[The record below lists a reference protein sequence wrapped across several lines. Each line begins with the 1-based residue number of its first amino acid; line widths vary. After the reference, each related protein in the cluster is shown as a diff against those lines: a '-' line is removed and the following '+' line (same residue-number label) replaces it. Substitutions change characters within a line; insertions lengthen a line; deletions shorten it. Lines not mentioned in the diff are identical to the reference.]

1 MPTALSR
8 DDASHYQWGEHC
20 DGWHLLRS
28 QELSVIEERMPPG
41 TAEVK
46 HYHQRAQ
53 QLFYVLSGVATFQ
66 IEGRQLRVRAR
77 ESVHVAAGKEHN
89 VANLES
95 FDLEFLVISCPPS
108 HGDRVLV
115 NRGQEVTS
123 PSEDAQ
129 E

>member
-1 MPTALSR
+1 MAAVINR
-8 DDASHYQWGEHC
+8 DSASHYQWGEHC

-53 QLFYVLSGVATFQ
+53 QLFYVLSGAATFE
-66 IEGRQLRVRAR
+66 IDGRRLRVRAR
-77 ESVHVAAGKEHN
+77 ESLHIDAGTEHN
-89 VANLES
+89 VANLDS
-95 FDLEFLVISCPPS
+95 SDLEFLVISCPPS
-108 HGDRVLV
+108 HGDRLVV

-123 PSEDAQ
+123 PSGEALG
-129 E
+129 